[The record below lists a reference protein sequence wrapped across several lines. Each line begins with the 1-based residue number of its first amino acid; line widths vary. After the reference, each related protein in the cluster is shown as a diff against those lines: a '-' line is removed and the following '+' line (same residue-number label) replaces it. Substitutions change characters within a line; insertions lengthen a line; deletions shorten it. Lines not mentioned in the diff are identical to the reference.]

1 MITNIGSSGRYI
13 MLNKYNEQ
21 HGENVNIMLTPEA
34 DIILEWAA
42 KKMKEEQRIKELAKN
57 NPTVADAADAVKK
70 AQEQLDMILLL
81 TE

>member
-1 MITNIGSSGRYI
+1 MNFFPLFLDWIP
-13 MLNKYNEQ
+13 YN
-21 HGENVNIMLTPEA
+21 HN
-34 DIILEWAA
+34 
-42 KKMKEEQRIKELAKN
+42 KN